1 MNGISITDVSYQ
13 INDTAI
19 LSAVSFQSDAKRI
32 AILGR
37 NGSGKSTLSRL
48 ICGIDRPNQ
57 GEIRI
62 NDIDVY
68 ADRRAALNTVGMIFQ
83 NPDHQI
89 IFPTVGE
96 ELRFGLT
103 QLGLSKNEADFKVN
117 ACLKEYNKLEWFD
130 RSISTLSQG
139 QKHLVCLLSV
149 LLMKPKVLLLDEP
162 FTGIDIPTQRKLEE
176 YLRPLNQTVVLVSHV
191 PETFENY
198 ERLIWMDEGGVQA
211 DGTPRGVIKKYQDA
225 MYKYREKNI

>member
-57 GEIRI
+57 GEILI

-89 IFPTVGE
+89 IFPTVIE
-96 ELRFGLT
+96 EM
-103 QLGLSKNEADFKVN
+103 
-117 ACLKEYNKLEWFD
+117 
-130 RSISTLSQG
+130 I
-139 QKHLVCLLSV
+139 
-149 LLMKPKVLLLDEP
+149 
-162 FTGIDIPTQRKLEE
+162 
-176 YLRPLNQTVVLVSHV
+176 
-191 PETFENY
+191 
-198 ERLIWMDEGGVQA
+198 
-211 DGTPRGVIKKYQDA
+211 
-225 MYKYREKNI
+225 

>member
-89 IFPTVGE
+89 IFPTVIE
-96 ELRFGLT
+96 EMIFGLIQMGVDKT
-103 QLGLSKNEADFKVN
+103 VADQRAMSYLAKFGKS
-117 ACLKEYNKLEWFD
+117 EWRD
-130 RSISTLSQG
+130 RAISTLSQG
-139 QKHLVCLLSV
+139 QKKLLCLMAILA
-149 LLMKPKVLLLDEP
+149 MEPKVTNP
-162 FTGIDIPTQRKLEE
+162 
-176 YLRPLNQTVVLVSHV
+176 
-191 PETFENY
+191 
-198 ERLIWMDEGGVQA
+198 W
-211 DGTPRGVIKKYQDA
+211 PR
-225 MYKYREKNI
+225 

>member
-19 LSAVSFQSDAKRI
+19 LRSVSFYSDAKRI

-48 ICGIDRPNQ
+48 ICGLDRPNQ
-57 GEIRI
+57 GVIRI

-89 IFPTVGE
+89 IFPTVIE
-96 ELRFGLT
+96 EMVFGLT
-103 QLGLSKNEADFKVN
+103 QMGVEKPVADQRAMSYLAKFGKSD
-117 ACLKEYNKLEWFD
+117 WRD
-130 RSISTLSQG
+130 RAISTLSQG
-139 QKHLVCLLSV
+139 QKKLLCLMAILV
-149 LLMKPKVLLLDEP
+149 MEPKVIILDEP
-162 FTGIDIPTQRKLEE
+162 LAALDIPTRRQLTTILRSLPQTLIYITHDTAPIQHYDVAIWLEQGQVVE
-176 YLRPLNQTVVLVSHV
+176 TGSPDTVV
-191 PETFENY
+191 PKF
-198 ERLIWMDEGGVQA
+198 IDEMNQIEVL
-211 DGTPRGVIKKYQDA
+211 
-225 MYKYREKNI
+225 

>member
-19 LSAVSFQSDAKRI
+19 LRSVSFHSDAKRI

-48 ICGIDRPNQ
+48 ICGLDRPNQ
-57 GEIRI
+57 GVIRI

-89 IFPTVGE
+89 IFPTVIE
-96 ELRFGLT
+96 EMVFGLT
-103 QLGLSKNEADFKVN
+103 QMGVDKPAADQRAMSYLSKFGKSD
-117 ACLKEYNKLEWFD
+117 WRD
-130 RSISTLSQG
+130 RAISTLSQG
-139 QKHLVCLLSV
+139 QKKLLCLMAILA
-149 LLMKPKVLLLDEP
+149 MEPKVIILDEP
-162 FTGIDIPTQRKLEE
+162 LAALDIPTQRQLTTILQSLPQTLIYITHDTAPIQHYDVAIWLEQGQVVE
-176 YLRPLNQTVVLVSHV
+176 TGSPDTVV
-191 PETFENY
+191 PKF
-198 ERLIWMDEGGVQA
+198 IDEMNRIEVL
-211 DGTPRGVIKKYQDA
+211 
-225 MYKYREKNI
+225 

>member
-19 LSAVSFQSDAKRI
+19 LRSVSFHSDAKRI

-48 ICGIDRPNQ
+48 ICGLDRPNQ
-57 GEIRI
+57 GVIRI

-89 IFPTVGE
+89 IFPTVIE
-96 ELRFGLT
+96 EMVFGLT
-103 QLGLSKNEADFKVN
+103 QMGVEKPVADQRAMSYLAKFGKSD
-117 ACLKEYNKLEWFD
+117 WRD
-130 RSISTLSQG
+130 RAISTLSQG
-139 QKHLVCLLSV
+139 QKKLLCLMAILA
-149 LLMKPKVLLLDEP
+149 MEPKVIILDEP
-162 FTGIDIPTQRKLEE
+162 LAALDIPTQRQLTTILQSLPQTLIYITHDTAPIQHYDVAIWLEQGQVVE
-176 YLRPLNQTVVLVSHV
+176 TGSPDTVV
-191 PETFENY
+191 PRF
-198 ERLIWMDEGGVQA
+198 IDEMNQIEVL
-211 DGTPRGVIKKYQDA
+211 
-225 MYKYREKNI
+225 

>member
-19 LSAVSFQSDAKRI
+19 LRSVSFQSDAKRI

-48 ICGIDRPNQ
+48 ICGLDRPNQ
-57 GEIRI
+57 GVIRI

-89 IFPTVGE
+89 IFPTVIE
-96 ELRFGLT
+96 EMIFGLIQMGVDKT
-103 QLGLSKNEADFKVN
+103 VAD
-117 ACLKEYNKLEWFD
+117 
-130 RSISTLSQG
+130 
-139 QKHLVCLLSV
+139 
-149 LLMKPKVLLLDEP
+149 
-162 FTGIDIPTQRKLEE
+162 QRAMS
-176 YLRPLNQTVVLVSHV
+176 YLAKFGKS
-191 PETFENY
+191 E
-198 ERLIWMDEGGVQA
+198 
-211 DGTPRGVIKKYQDA
+211 
-225 MYKYREKNI
+225 

>member
-19 LSAVSFQSDAKRI
+19 LRSVSFHSDAKRI

-48 ICGIDRPNQ
+48 ICGLDRPNQ
-57 GEIRI
+57 GVIRI

-89 IFPTVGE
+89 IFPTVIE
-96 ELRFGLT
+96 EMIFGLT
-103 QLGLSKNEADFKVN
+103 QMGVDKPVADQRAMSYLAQFGKSD
-117 ACLKEYNKLEWFD
+117 WRD
-130 RSISTLSQG
+130 RAISTLSQG
-139 QKHLVCLLSV
+139 QKKLLCLMAILA
-149 LLMKPKVLLLDEP
+149 MGPKVIILDEP
-162 FTGIDIPTQRKLEE
+162 LAALDIPTQRQLTEILQSLPQTLIYITHDTAPIKNYDVAIWLEQGQIVE
-176 YLRPLNQTVVLVSHV
+176 IGSPDKVV
-191 PETFENY
+191 PRF
-198 ERLIWMDEGGVQA
+198 IDEMNRIEVL
-211 DGTPRGVIKKYQDA
+211 
-225 MYKYREKNI
+225 

>member
-1 MNGISITDVSYQ
+1 MNGISITDVCYE

-19 LSAVSFQSDAKRI
+19 LSAVSFRSDAKRI

-48 ICGIDRPNQ
+48 ICGLDRPNQ

-89 IFPTVGE
+89 IFPTVIE
-96 ELRFGLT
+96 EMIFGLT
-103 QLGLSKNEADFKVN
+103 QMGVDKPVADQRAMSYLAKFGKSD
-117 ACLKEYNKLEWFD
+117 WRD
-130 RSISTLSQG
+130 RAISTLSQG
-139 QKHLVCLLSV
+139 QKKLLCLMAILA
-149 LLMKPKVLLLDEP
+149 MEPKVIILDEP
-162 FTGIDIPTQRKLEE
+162 LAALDIPTQRQLTTILQSLPQTLIYITHDTAPIQHYDVAIWLEQGQVVE
-176 YLRPLNQTVVLVSHV
+176 TGSPDTVV
-191 PETFENY
+191 PRF
-198 ERLIWMDEGGVQA
+198 IDEMTRIEVL
-211 DGTPRGVIKKYQDA
+211 
-225 MYKYREKNI
+225 

>member
-19 LSAVSFQSDAKRI
+19 LRSVSFHSDAKRI

-48 ICGIDRPNQ
+48 ICGLDRPNQ
-57 GEIRI
+57 GVIRI

-89 IFPTVGE
+89 IFPTVIE
-96 ELRFGLT
+96 EMVFGLT
-103 QLGLSKNEADFKVN
+103 QMGVEKPVADQRAMSYLAKFGKSD
-117 ACLKEYNKLEWFD
+117 WRD
-130 RSISTLSQG
+130 RAISTLSQG
-139 QKHLVCLLSV
+139 QKKLLCLMAILA
-149 LLMKPKVLLLDEP
+149 MEPKVIILDEP
-162 FTGIDIPTQRKLEE
+162 LAALDIPTQRQLTTILQSLPQTLIYITHDTAPIQHYDVAIWLEQGQVVE
-176 YLRPLNQTVVLVSHV
+176 TGSPDTVV
-191 PETFENY
+191 PKF
-198 ERLIWMDEGGVQA
+198 IDEMNRIEVL
-211 DGTPRGVIKKYQDA
+211 
-225 MYKYREKNI
+225 